1 MQRRSNA
8 ESMLVSDIIHRT
20 YPVAQLYRINTG
32 CVKTATGYQFSTGTP
47 AGFPDLAGYR
57 RSDGRAVYIEVK
69 VAPNKPTD
77 KQLAFLAQARSAGCL
92 AGVAYS
98 AEEAVNIILGE

>member
-1 MQRRSNA
+1 MRNNL
-8 ESMLVSDIIHRT
+8 ESQLVNEIIKAT
-20 YPVAQLYRINTG
+20 YPHAQLYRINTG
-32 CVKTATGYQFSTGTP
+32 SVQTATGYQFSTGTP

-57 RSDGRAVYIEVK
+57 RSDGKAVYIEVK

-77 KQLAFLAQARSAGCL
+77 KQLAFLAKARIAGCM

-98 AEEAVNIILGE
+98 VEDAVNIILGM

>member
-1 MQRRSNA
+1 MRNNL
-8 ESMLVSDIIHRT
+8 ESQLVNEIIKAT
-20 YPVAQLYRINTG
+20 YPHAQLYRINTG
-32 CVKTATGYQFSTGTP
+32 SVKTETGYQFSTGTP

-57 RSDGRAVYIEVK
+57 RSDGKAVYREVK

-77 KQLAFLAQARSAGCL
+77 KQLAFLTKARIAGCL

-98 AEEAVNIILGE
+98 AEDAVNIILGM